1 MPNVVTLTG
10 FKEFEAK
17 LKKMPDILKSEVSGE
32 VKSAAEEWAKLAKE
46 TLALPYPSGAWDS
59 GFLAGGID
67 AKHGGDKDMTSE
79 VTSAMSYSAYM
90 EWGTKSRAKVPAD
103 LTSYASK
110 FRGPTGISDTDPK
123 ELIYA
128 WAKRKGIPEQYWW
141 PIYWSIKKKGV
152 KPHPFFFIQKPII
165 QKLLFAGVKKIV
177 ETEH

>member
-32 VKSAAEEWAKLAKE
+32 VRSAAEEWALLAKQAAPKD
-46 TLALPYPSGAWDS
+46 L
-59 GFLAGGID
+59 GFLAGQID
-67 AKHGGDKDMTSE
+67 AKHGNDKEMFSE
-79 VTSAMSYSAYM
+79 VVSNANYSAYM
-90 EWGTKSRAKVPAD
+90 EWGTKSKVSVPAD
-103 LTSYASK
+103 LQAYAAQFK
-110 FRGPTGISDTDPK
+110 GGGGKGLTK

-128 WAKRKGIPEQYWW
+128 WAKRVGIPEQYWW
-141 PIYWSIKKKGV
+141 PVFISIVRKGV

-165 QKLLFAGVKKIV
+165 EKILFAGVKKIV